1 MYYKDDLTRNGEG
14 YGDMTAY
21 LAIQRIEQEAL
32 EARRMKRGGRKVKH
46 NNRKEYPCEKYEKR
60 DRR

>member
-1 MYYKDDLTRNGEG
+1 MYYKDDLTRNDEG
-14 YGDMTAY
+14 YRDMTAY

-46 NNRKEYPCEKYEKR
+46 NNRKEIPTREIRKTR
-60 DRR
+60 

>member
-32 EARRMKRGGRKVKH
+32 QARRAKRSGRKVKH
-46 NNRKEYPCEKYEKR
+46 HNRKDYPRGKSKR
-60 DRR
+60 YADR